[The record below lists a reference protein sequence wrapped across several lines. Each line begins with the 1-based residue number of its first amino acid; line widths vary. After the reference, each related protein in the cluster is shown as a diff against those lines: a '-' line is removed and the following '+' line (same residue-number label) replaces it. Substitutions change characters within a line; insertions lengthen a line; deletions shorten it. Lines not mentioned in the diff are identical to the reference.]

1 MSCPDKGC
9 SVPWGRESCR
19 IYRNYAGKFIMAQN
33 LNELKSLSLFYLYK
47 MGTLLLSVSVVVV
60 AIMKVTQ
67 SEYFNLC
74 A

>member
-1 MSCPDKGC
+1 
-9 SVPWGRESCR
+9 
-19 IYRNYAGKFIMAQN
+19 MAQN